1 MKALGEWFYEVPV
14 GTPVKVEDH
23 PDCNIPAAIQF
34 LTLSRVDIPGSRTI
48 ETSGVDVHKL
58 GQDNRVSKVEFLQQG
73 IYLSNE
79 LAPLLQDI
87 LAHGVV
93 ILQCIAKVFD
103 LVNPRQWVSI
113 QLDWEQ
119 ILFTEHNTF
128 SL

>member
-1 MKALGEWFYEVPV
+1 MKGDE
-14 GTPVKVEDH
+14 EDH
-23 PDCNIPAAIQF
+23 PDCNIPAAIKF
-34 LTLSRVDIPGSRTI
+34 LTLRRVDIPGTRTI
-48 ETSGVDVHKL
+48 ATSGVDVHKL

-93 ILQCIAKVFD
+93 ILQCIAKVLE
-103 LVNPRQWVSI
+103 LVNPRQWVFI

-119 ILFTEHNTF
+119 ILPI
-128 SL
+128 SSQYI